1 MKKAWIAV
9 VAVIVVSSIG
19 LAAATVRKA
28 DALNDKCPISG
39 KAIDKSKTSEVK
51 VAFCCNNCKGKFDKD
66 PSACLGKVD
75 KLPNEKCPVSGKA
88 LGDASSTVTVA
99 FCCGD
104 CKEKFDKKPT
114 EYLGKVKAA
123 EKK

>member
-1 MKKAWIAV
+1 MRKVWIAV
-9 VAVIVVSSIG
+9 VSVIVVGSIG
-19 LAAATVRKA
+19 LAAATSRRA

-39 KAIDKSKTSEVK
+39 KAIDKAKTSEVK
-51 VAFCCNNCKGKFDKD
+51 VGFCCKDCKAKFDKE

-104 CKEKFDKKPT
+104 CKEKFDKEPAK
-114 EYLGKVKAA
+114 YLGAVKAA